1 MLLHLHNGDASAD
14 IARQSLMPGDHFA
27 FREALIEGPAPVSVD
42 GDEWRRRRAQHL
54 SEAYGVEREQCERE
68 LLSQEEKLASFA
80 NYDEVVL
87 WFEHDLFCQVHLIH
101 LLNWF
106 AQQKPGNTA
115 LSLVCIDSFP
125 GKVNFRGLGELNAD
139 ELNSLFPSRRPVTKD
154 QLELA
159 TRAWGAYT
167 SSDPR
172 EIQTLIETTPT
183 ALSFLV
189 AALTAHLRRFPSIR
203 NGLGMIENRCLEFIG
218 SGRTR
223 FDDLF
228 ATFCEAEAIYGLGDA
243 QLWFSLQRLVSAN
256 QPLLNMEGAG
266 RDGEI
271 MSTDATFEITD
282 LGKTISEGG
291 GDFVLLNGIDHWLG
305 GVYLFDER
313 NLWRWD
319 EEKEKVVLSR
329 SH

>member
-1 MLLHLHNGDASAD
+1 MLLHLHNGAASAD
-14 IARQSLMPGDHFA
+14 IARQSLSGEHFA
-27 FREALIEGPAPVSVD
+27 FREALIEGPAPASVD

-54 SEAYGVEREQCERE
+54 SEAYGVEPEQCERE
-68 LLSQEEKLASFA
+68 LLSQEKKLASFA
-80 NYDEVVL
+80 NYHEVVL
-87 WFEHDLFCQVHLIH
+87 WFEHDLFCQIHLIY
-101 LLNWF
+101 LLDWF
-106 AQQKPGNTA
+106 AQQNLGDTA
-115 LSLVCIDSFP
+115 LSLVCIDSLP

-139 ELNSLFPSRRPVTKD
+139 ELNSLLPSRQPVTKS

-159 TRAWGAYT
+159 ARAWEAYT

-172 EIQTLIETTPT
+172 EIQTLIETQPT
-183 ALSFLV
+183 ALPFLGD
-189 AALTAHLRRFPSIR
+189 ALKAHLRRFPSIR
-203 NGLGMIENRCLEFIG
+203 NGLGMLENRCLEFIG

-256 QPLLNMEGAG
+256 QPLLKME
-266 RDGEI
+266 DGEM
-271 MSTDATFEITD
+271 MSADATFDITD
-282 LGKTISEGG
+282 LGKAVYEGG

-319 EEKEKVVLSR
+319 EEKETVVLTR
-329 SH
+329 NN